1 MIFELHFSDEAKAQL
16 KDLKEN
22 KTLAKRYKAVKGAL
36 KKLQQN
42 PRYPGLQTHPYH
54 SLKGPHGE
62 KVFEAYAEQRTSA
75 ACRIFFCY
83 GPTRGKIMILTIIP
97 HP

>member
-1 MIFELHFSDEAKAQL
+1 MIFDLHFSDEAKARL

-22 KTLAKRYKAVKGAL
+22 KTLAKRYKAVKEAL

-42 PRYPGLQTHPYH
+42 PRYPSLQTHPYH
-54 SLKGPHGE
+54 SLKGPHSE
-62 KVFEAYAEQRTSA
+62 KVFEAYAEQHTSSA
-75 ACRIFFCY
+75 YRIFFYY
-83 GPTRGKIMILTIIP
+83 GPTRGKIMVLTIIP

>member
-16 KDLKEN
+16 KDIKEN
-22 KTLAKRYKAVKGAL
+22 KTLAKQYKAVKGAL

-42 PRYPGLQTHPYH
+42 PRHPGLQTHPYY
-54 SLKGPHGE
+54 SLKGPHDE

-75 ACRIFFCY
+75 AYRIFFCY